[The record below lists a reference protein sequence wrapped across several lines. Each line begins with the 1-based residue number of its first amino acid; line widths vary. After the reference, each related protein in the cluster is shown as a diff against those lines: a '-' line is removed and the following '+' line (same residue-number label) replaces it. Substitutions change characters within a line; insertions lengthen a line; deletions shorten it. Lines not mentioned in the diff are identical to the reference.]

1 MKFCSMHPID
11 KTRTIFLKEIFILK
25 GTWEE
30 NKKGVSNSPQWDGF
44 LKVLSISDLKSLSL
58 VGVENP
64 DKHRTQ
70 RELTKKIMENVTMI
84 TDQSETKSID
94 LEWSNM
100 KWKVTNEWENLSIY
114 NKILG

>member
-1 MKFCSMHPID
+1 MFFSMHPID
-11 KTRTIFLKEIFILK
+11 KTRIICFKEFYIK

-44 LKVLSISDLKSLSL
+44 LKVLSASDLTFLSL

-70 RELTKKIMENVTMI
+70 RELTK
-84 TDQSETKSID
+84 
-94 LEWSNM
+94 
-100 KWKVTNEWENLSIY
+100 
-114 NKILG
+114 

>member
-1 MKFCSMHPID
+1 MHPID
-11 KTRTIFLKEIFILK
+11 KTRTIFLKEFYIN

-44 LKVLSISDLKSLSL
+44 LKVLSTLDLEFLSL

-70 RELTKKIMENVTMI
+70 RELTK
-84 TDQSETKSID
+84 
-94 LEWSNM
+94 
-100 KWKVTNEWENLSIY
+100 
-114 NKILG
+114 